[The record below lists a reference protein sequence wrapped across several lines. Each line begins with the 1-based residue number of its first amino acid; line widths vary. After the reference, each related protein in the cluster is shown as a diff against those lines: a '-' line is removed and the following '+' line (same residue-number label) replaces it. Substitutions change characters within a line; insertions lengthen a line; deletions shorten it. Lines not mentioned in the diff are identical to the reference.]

1 MAEAILRR
9 TLKRVVDLASMHG
22 ITSDALIAMS
32 KDDYQV
38 LRRAATRAR
47 LDRKARSS
55 ARNADMP
62 PMLRAKAGPASLIG
76 NTTRVPH
83 SFVPG
88 GRGRRPASI
97 SLARSNLTER
107 RKARCM
113 LKSNISSVSY

>member
-1 MAEAILRR
+1 MVEAILRR
-9 TLKRVVDLASMHG
+9 TLKRVVDLASMHS

-47 LDRKARSS
+47 LDRKARFVC
-55 ARNADMP
+55 
-62 PMLRAKAGPASLIG
+62 AKCGHAVYAPREGRTGQPYWKHHPGA
-76 NTTRVPH
+76 H